1 MEDDAEV
8 KKFSPE
14 EVDVRDQIISDLT
27 AESEGLRLEN
37 QALQAAYETQS
48 KEYSASQHVR
58 AQLSEINSHLESR
71 IAELEAGIA
80 QDEAEL
86 EIAVREMDMQMEAL
100 EDRAFR
106 AEEALKKERETL
118 AQQALEAADMQYEKI
133 LQSNGQEVQ
142 SSQQAAELKES
153 EEKINALTER
163 VADLEAALQANINR
177 ADQAEAR
184 AEAAC
189 TPAPVNV
196 KPVQNSQ
203 SPSLSGTDSDTSS
216 VSVIKAGNLFETGSV
231 SGLTPNSVTSKSAV
245 PRCADTKPSSKKPT
259 GDPSPSSTCNQSAS
273 PRTVMSALFEQRR
286 QRHRER
292 AAQAASRMAE
302 RANFLAQSTPSRNRA
317 EDMLANAVA
326 AAARVAVKE
335 EPTGYASELANP
347 PVVTAPNLT
356 TPEPMRPYTEQSLD
370 LLKMELMKRGIKDF
384 NDSEGKTGLIA
395 RLRNSTS
402 TSPVTPLSGAI

>member
-1 MEDDAEV
+1 MEEEAEAR
-8 KKFSPE
+8 KFAPE
-14 EVDVRDQIISDLT
+14 EVDTRDQMISDLK
-27 AESEGLRLEN
+27 AESEALRLEN

-58 AQLSEINSHLESR
+58 AQLSDINSHLESR

-133 LQSNGQEVQ
+133 LQNNGQE
-142 SSQQAAELKES
+142 AAELKES
-153 EEKINALTER
+153 EEKIGALTER

-189 TPAPVNV
+189 TPAPVIS
-196 KPVQNSQ
+196 KPVRNSQ

-231 SGLTPNSVTSKSAV
+231 SGLTP
-245 PRCADTKPSSKKPT
+245 SS
-259 GDPSPSSTCNQSAS
+259 
-273 PRTVMSALFEQRR
+273 MSALFEQRR

-347 PVVTAPNLT
+347 PAVTCASLT